1 MRTRPRAEYIIGKAL
16 AREALSREEAAW
28 LLKEIDPLSPEM
40 YALIGAANQ
49 LTRGGSGNR
58 GEVHAQVGVN
68 VAPCDHSCGFCSF
81 GAKAG
86 LFGDRLDMN
95 PEEVVD
101 RASQFVAEGAN
112 VIYLMTTGNY
122 HFDRFLEV
130 AEAVRASTPAEIPL
144 VANTDDLGP
153 NEARRLVKA
162 GFQGAYHVVR
172 MGEGRDTSIPP
183 ERRLATMRAILQA
196 GLQLAYC
203 VEPIGPEHAV
213 EEIVEKTFIGREYGV
228 WFSGA
233 MRRIPVAGTALAS
246 RGTISE
252 LELAKIVA
260 VVRLVMGDSVRAN
273 CTHEPNLPSL
283 LAGANLIWA
292 ESGSNPR
299 DLKEETTEGR
309 GLTAAQ
315 CGRLLREVGY
325 EVREGP
331 PASLEPRRPGQ

>member
-1 MRTRPRAEYIIGKAL
+1 MKTRPKVEYILEKAL
-16 AREALSREEAAW
+16 ARESLSRQEAAW
-28 LLKEIDPLSPEM
+28 LLREVDHLSPEM
-40 YALIGAANQ
+40 YVLMGAANQ
-49 LTRGGSGNR
+49 LTRESSGNR
-58 GEVHAQVGVN
+58 GEIHAQVGVN
-68 VAPCDHSCGFCSF
+68 VAPCPHSCGFCSF

-86 LFGDRLDMN
+86 LFRDRLDMN

-101 RASQFVAEGAN
+101 RASRFVAEGAN

-122 HFDRFLEV
+122 DFDRFLEV
-130 AEAVRASTPAEIPL
+130 AETVRASIPAEIPL
-144 VANTDDLGP
+144 VANTDDLGL

-183 ERRLATMRAILQA
+183 ESRLATMRAILEA
-196 GLQLAYC
+196 GLRLGYC
-203 VEPIGPEHAV
+203 VEPVGPEHTV
-213 EEIVEKTFIGREYGV
+213 EEIVQKAFIGKEYGV

-260 VVRLVMGDSVRAN
+260 VVRLVMGDSVISH

-299 DLKEETTEGR
+299 DLKEETTGGR
-309 GLTAAQ
+309 GLTATQ
-315 CGRLLREVGY
+315 CGQLLRGVGY
-325 EVREGP
+325 EVQGGP
-331 PASLEPRRPGQ
+331 PASLGL

>member
-1 MRTRPRAEYIIGKAL
+1 MQVRSQVQYILNKAL
-16 AREALSREEAAW
+16 DHESITRQEAAW
-28 LLKEIDPLSPEM
+28 LIREVDSLSHEM
-40 YALIGAANQ
+40 YALMGAANQ
-49 LTRGGSGNR
+49 LTRESSGNR
-58 GEVHAQVGVN
+58 GEIHAQVGVN
-68 VAPCDHSCGFCSF
+68 VAPCPHSCGFCSF

-86 LFGDRLDMN
+86 LFRERLDMN

-101 RASQFVAEGAN
+101 RANRFVAEGAN

-122 HFDRFLEV
+122 DFDRFLEV
-130 AEAVRASTPAEIPL
+130 AGAVRASIPAEVPMI
-144 VANTDDLGP
+144 ANTDDLGL
-153 NEARRLVKA
+153 NEAQRLAKS

-172 MGEGRDTSIPP
+172 MGEGKDTSIPP

-196 GLQLAYC
+196 GLRLAYC
-203 VEPIGPEHAV
+203 VEPIGPEHTV
-213 EEIVEKTFIGREYGV
+213 EEIVEKAFIGKEYGV

-252 LELAKIVA
+252 LELARIVA
-260 VVRLVMGDSVRAN
+260 VVRLVMGDSVKAH

-283 LAGANLIWA
+283 LAGANLVWA

-299 DLKEETTEGR
+299 DLKDETTKGR

-315 CGRLLREVGY
+315 CGQLLREVGY
-325 EVREGP
+325 EAQGGP
-331 PASLEPRRPGQ
+331 PASLGQ

>member
-1 MRTRPRAEYIIGKAL
+1 MKVRPKLEHILEKAL
-16 AREALSREEAAW
+16 AREALSRQEAAW
-28 LLKEIDPLSPEM
+28 LLREVDPRSPEM
-40 YALIGAANQ
+40 YVLMGAANR
-49 LTRGGSGNR
+49 LTRDSSGNR

-68 VAPCDHSCGFCSF
+68 VAPCPHSCGFCSF

-86 LFGDRLDMN
+86 LFRERLDMN

-101 RASQFVAEGAN
+101 RANRFVAEGAN

-122 HFDRFLEV
+122 DFERFLEI
-130 AEAVRASTPAEIPL
+130 AETVRASIPGEVPL
-144 VANTDDLGP
+144 VANIDDLGL

-172 MGEGRDTSIPP
+172 MGEGRDTDIPP

-196 GLQLAYC
+196 GLRLAYC
-203 VEPIGPEHAV
+203 VEPIGPEHTV
-213 EEIVEKTFIGREYGV
+213 EEIVEKAFIGKEYGV

-233 MRRIPVAGTALAS
+233 MRRIPVAGTALAC

-252 LELAKIVA
+252 LELARIVA
-260 VVRLVMGDSVRAN
+260 VVRLVMGDSVRAH

-299 DLKEETTEGR
+299 DLKEETTRGR

-315 CGRLLREVGY
+315 CGQLLREVGY
-325 EVREGP
+325 EVQGGP
-331 PASLEPRRPGQ
+331 PTSLGL